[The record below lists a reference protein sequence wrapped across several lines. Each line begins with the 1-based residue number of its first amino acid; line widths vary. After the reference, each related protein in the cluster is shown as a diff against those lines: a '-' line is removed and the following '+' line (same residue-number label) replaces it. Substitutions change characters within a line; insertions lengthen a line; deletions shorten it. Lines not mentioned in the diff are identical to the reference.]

1 MQDLS
6 LEHTMT
12 TTSWSV
18 RNGRQ
23 HGSACLSQ
31 SFALSAASGSSRR
44 PPLQSLKGA
53 VLPLLA
59 LSCEQI
65 FSPDLQEGKK
75 RKARRKPGALTSE
88 PPPCPGQSEQDQA
101 KLQLYG
107 DRVTPRPAVN
117 KHQQAPGDHM
127 HKRNFWSRL
136 GAEENIRLRVP
147 RLVPGPSKQHYLR
160 LEASPSWATTTQVP
174 LSGSQVSSQGAR

>member
-23 HGSACLSQ
+23 HGSACLNQ
-31 SFALSAASGSSRR
+31 SFALSAASGSSRC

-65 FSPDLQEGKK
+65 FSPDLQEGIKK
-75 RKARRKPGALTSE
+75 E
-88 PPPCPGQSEQDQA
+88 
-101 KLQLYG
+101 KL
-107 DRVTPRPAVN
+107 
-117 KHQQAPGDHM
+117 
-127 HKRNFWSRL
+127 
-136 GAEENIRLRVP
+136 EENPELSP
-147 RLVPGPSKQHYLR
+147 QNPHPVPGNLSRTKQ
-160 LEASPSWATTTQVP
+160 SSSSMAT
-174 LSGSQVSSQGAR
+174 GSLQGPR